1 MTWLTWRQYRMQLL
15 YGVALL
21 AAVSAF
27 LLPTGLHRFAVFH
40 DSGLAACI
48 GAGQTC
54 MDLHGPLDQAYN
66 SVSPIVGWFH
76 LVPVIVGVLLAA
88 PLVGDLEHRTV
99 RLAWTQSITRERWL
113 VLKLGAAV
121 LAIALFSILFT
132 AIMTW
137 WYAPY
142 DRSAILPKTD
152 VGESFDFEGLMPL
165 SYALFAFAVA
175 MAAGTLTRRVLAAPL
190 VALVAF
196 IVLLTALQN
205 TVQNH
210 GSDAIEVM
218 NGTVVRGPTLAL
230 RNMDR
235 FWTVQ
240 GIEAAVFLSAAT
252 VLIGVSVWLINRR
265 A

>member
-15 YGVALL
+15 YGAALL
-21 AAVSAF
+21 AAVTAF

-48 GAGQTC
+48 SSGQTC
-54 MDLHGPLDQAYN
+54 FDLHGPLDQAYN
-66 SVSPIVGWFH
+66 AVSPIVGWFH

-88 PLVGDLEHRTV
+88 PLVGDLEQRTV

-113 VLKLGAAV
+113 VLKLGVAL
-121 LAIALFSILFT
+121 LAIALFSVVFT

-142 DRSAILPKTD
+142 DRSTMMPKTD
-152 VGESFDFEGLMPL
+152 VGESFDFEGLMPF

-196 IVLLTALQN
+196 IVLLTTLQN

-210 GSDAIEVM
+210 GGQAVEVM
-218 NGTVVRGPTLAL
+218 NGAVVRGPVLAL

-235 FWTVQ
+235 FWTLQ
-240 GIEAAVFLSAAT
+240 GIEAAAYLSIAT
-252 VLIGVSVWLINRR
+252 VLIAASAWLIARR
-265 A
+265 T